1 MFLIEKP
8 LPQAHALISW
18 LSQFS
23 HFLNLFPT
31 ESLILLRFLA
41 LEIWWNMF
49 LMATCLGILSHSC
62 SFPANSGLYC
72 WAFFDSSFT
81 ACTRYLCFF
90 LSANRSQEPLR
101 EFCQHYIIS
110 IFSFNSE
117 RYFGF
122 KSEDTDWRLHCYFVD
137 FFLFSQLYS
146 LTKEDESL
154 CKVHAKRKFL
164 MT

>member
-1 MFLIEKP
+1 MHLFLGFLNFHIFSIFFP
-8 LPQAHALISW
+8 LSHWFFYVSW
-18 LSQFS
+18 LWKSDEICSWWQLVWVFWVILAVS
-23 HFLNLFPT
+23 PPTVVCIVEPFLT
-31 ESLILLRFLA
+31 AVSLLA
-41 LEIWWNMF
+41 LAI
-49 LMATCLGILSHSC
+49 
-62 SFPANSGLYC
+62 
-72 WAFFDSSFT
+72 
-81 ACTRYLCFF
+81 RYLCFF